1 MIKYW
6 SLSHFKSVQDET
18 ELDLAPLTIFA
29 GANSAGK
36 STIIQSM
43 LLTAQTIQNPV
54 INRPVVL
61 NGHMARLGAFTDIVS
76 NANEKSEIS
85 IGFGLEFP
93 KIEDRKGR
101 PRFINRIP
109 RFFYHDL
116 DAEEDFSVNCKY
128 SFSIKGEKSEKE
140 ILKLQPLLE
149 KTEID
154 VKASINKKLNK
165 HHICVKR
172 AKHELKERLKELNL
186 DQENLVNPEIN
197 SLQYEVES
205 IAPTSYRRLSAKK
218 LQKKNIAGST
228 LRHFLPSRVSVVYDS
243 VETEVHQILDF
254 LTLSNSWRDYYAE
267 DEANFLNDKVREII
281 VEIYQSIQEN
291 QDSEKNTRLN
301 RLLSS
306 LDEDFTF
313 QQVMKVFRMIPPSM
327 KDKVAELVEERKNEL
342 SEAIT
347 DGRPPNYTIRF
358 LTLPDLVMGGV
369 EATHNYFSQSVKY
382 LGPLRD
388 EPKPVY
394 PLSGATDPMDIGFR
408 GEYTAAV
415 LDIHKNTSIEYI
427 PSKHFKSDSQTTKA
441 KTEKLSNAVKDWL
454 NYMGVG
460 SEIKTEDRGKLGHE
474 LKISS
479 LDSETFHD
487 LTQVGVGVSQVLPIL
502 VLSLLSE
509 KGATIIFE
517 QPELHLHPRV
527 QTRLADFFVSMTKL
541 GKQCIVETHS
551 EYMINRL
558 RYRSA
563 ISEGKDIADSVILYF
578 VEKKEGQ
585 SDYRKIKINEF
596 GVIEDWPK
604 GFFDE
609 NEEIASEILK
619 AGMQKRKKS
628 SDKK

>member
-6 SLSHFKSVQDET
+6 SLSHFKSVKDET

-101 PRFINRIP
+101 QRFISRIP
-109 RFFYHDL
+109 RIYYHDI
-116 DAEEDFSVNCKY
+116 DAEDEFSVNCKY
-128 SFSIKGEKSEKE
+128 SFSIKGEKSDKE

-149 KTEID
+149 KTKVD
-154 VKASINKKLNK
+154 VKATINDKLNR

-172 AKHELKERLKELNL
+172 AKNELDKRINDLNL
-186 DQENLVNPEIN
+186 DKESLVDPEIN
-197 SLQYEVES
+197 SLQHEVES
-205 IAPTSYRRLSAKK
+205 IVPTSYRRLSARK
-218 LQKKNIAGST
+218 LKKKNIAGST

-243 VETEVHQILDF
+243 VETEVRQVLDF
-254 LTLSNSWRDYYAE
+254 LTLTNSWRDFYAE
-267 DEANFLNDKVREII
+267 DDANFLNDKAREII
-281 VEIYQSIQEN
+281 IEIYNSIQEG
-291 QDSEKNTRLN
+291 QESTKNSRLN

-306 LDEDFTF
+306 LNEDFSF
-313 QQVMKVFRMIPPSM
+313 RQVMKVFRMIPPSM
-327 KDKVAELVEERKNEL
+327 KDKVAELVDERKKEL
-342 SEAIT
+342 REAIT

-358 LTLPDLVMGGV
+358 VPLPDLVRGGV
-369 EATHNYFSQSVKY
+369 DATHHFFSQSVKY

-388 EPKPVY
+388 EPKPIY
-394 PLSGATDPMDIGFR
+394 PLAGATDPMDIGFR

-415 LDIHKNTSIEYI
+415 LDIHKNTNIEYI
-427 PSKHFKSDSQTTKA
+427 PSKYFNSESQTIKT

-479 LDSETFHD
+479 VDSETFHD

-502 VLSLLSE
+502 VLSLLSDN
-509 KGATIIFE
+509 GSTIIFE

-563 ISEGKDIADSVILYF
+563 ISEGKEISDSVILYF
-578 VEKKEGQ
+578 VEKKDGQ
-585 SDYRKIKINEF
+585 SDYRKIKINEY

-628 SDKK
+628 SDK